1 MLFNSLEYALFLP
14 TVFALFWFL
23 PKKFRCIWLLLTSYF
38 FYMSWNVKYVSLIL
52 GTTFISYVCAL
63 IIYNTNSVLKKKF
76 VLCISALSC
85 LSVLA
90 FFKYFNFLFQEL
102 VTIVGFFSI
111 KIEPIVLNIL
121 LPVGISFYTFQ
132 TLSYVIDVYKG
143 KVEPEKSFITY
154 ATFVSFFPQLVAGP
168 IERAS
173 NLLPQIK
180 NIESVRFDYDKA
192 TYGVKLITWGLF
204 KKLVIADVL
213 AVYVDKV
220 YDAPTSFTGFALL
233 LAMFFFT
240 IQIYCDFSGYSD
252 IAVGSAKLIGID
264 LMTNFKSPYFSQSL
278 KEFWSRWHISLST
291 WFKDYFYIPLGGNRC
306 SNVRHCINLLL
317 TFLLSGLWHGANIT
331 FVIWGGIHGL
341 ILVAESQLSKVL
353 TIGEF
358 RGSNILKNVFTFL
371 IVMVAWNFFRAES
384 VNEALYICKNAMN
397 GINDLSRYV
406 YQGFYDVGLGKGTGN
421 KVLYSVVLL
430 CMFDYYSKTKD
441 VILWLSNQKFIVRH
455 SVYLFVLL
463 IILLWRAS
471 LDATFV
477 YFQF

>member
-52 GTTFISYVCAL
+52 GTTFVSYVCAL
-63 IIYNTNSVLKKKF
+63 VVANTSSALKKKI
-76 VLCISALSC
+76 VLCIGAISC

-102 VTIVGFFSI
+102 VTIFGFFSI
-111 KIEPIVLNIL
+111 KLEPIVLNIL

-132 TLSYVIDVYKG
+132 TLSYVIDVYRG
-143 KVEPEKSFITY
+143 RVEPEKSFITY

-180 NIESVRFDYDKA
+180 NIESIRFDYDKA

-252 IAVGSAKLIGID
+252 IAIGSAKLIGID
-264 LMTNFKSPYFSQSL
+264 LMTNFKSPYFSQSI

-341 ILVAESQLSKVL
+341 ILVAESQLAKVI

-358 RGSNILKNVFTFL
+358 RGSNLLKNAFTFF
-371 IVMVAWNFFRAES
+371 IVMIAWNFFRAET
-384 VNEALYICKNAMN
+384 VNEACYIVENFLYGIFNLKMYWIN
-397 GINDLSRYV
+397 GMRDI
-406 YQGFYDVGLGKGTGN
+406 GLGSGTAN
-421 KVLYSVVLL
+421 KLVFSMLFLGI
-430 CMFDYYSKTKD
+430 FDYINKD
-441 VILWLSNQKFIVRH
+441 KSVLNWLSNKNAFFRHLIYIIVL
-455 SVYLFVLL
+455 VV
-463 IILLWRAS
+463 IISCKAS
-471 LDATFV
+471 DEVAFV